1 MRSRADQPSP
11 DSSMTAASNSTQS
24 GRARHPAH
32 RARAQKP
39 SVRGLGRWRRP
50 MGNHLL
56 PHRHRKAQQR
66 RALCLTQR
74 RPAAHD
80 RRSSRQPPR
89 RVPALELATFIPE
102 PLAERFRQVAPR
114 RARPCNPKNGFDKV
128 KSRLSRPLQPG
139 SPALPDDSGAIRS
152 HWPSLNIN
160 RIKADLQFSALNQL
174 STDLGIPFVTDP
186 RRLSADW
193 MMNIRFRNR
202 PPQW

>member
-66 RALCLTQR
+66 RTLYLAQR

-89 RVPALELATFIPE
+89 RTLAVELAANKPQSLTHVQGMD
-102 PLAERFRQVAPR
+102 AYSARQASISQTLVSPTR
-114 RARPCNPKNGFDKV
+114 CDGFEDTTDGIARHRWCVGFAQNTRKIV
-128 KSRLSRPLQPG
+128 KSLAHRGPTAPPPG
-139 SPALPDDSGAIRS
+139 RS
-152 HWPSLNIN
+152 SIQ
-160 RIKADLQFSALNQL
+160 AS
-174 STDLGIPFVTDP
+174 
-186 RRLSADW
+186 
-193 MMNIRFRNR
+193 
-202 PPQW
+202 